1 MRAAVTRG
9 GQLVVGDV
17 ADPEPSSGHVVVRSL
32 SAGICGS
39 DLHALADFAHFTG
52 LMDSVGVPLL
62 DPGADCVFGH
72 EFCAEIVEHGP
83 DTARTLPAGTRVCSV
98 PIVVGPTGVEQIGYS
113 NHYPGALAEH
123 FVVQELLCLPV
134 PDAVSTELA
143 ALTEPLAVGE
153 HAVGLADLSPGQPCL
168 VVGCGPVGLAV
179 IAALKGRGHGPI
191 LAADFSPT
199 RRRLAEAFGA
209 DEVIDPAQESPH
221 DRWAAYGVLR
231 TAMERAGASML
242 GGTVTDPVIFEAV
255 GVPGMLQSLIADGP
269 PHSRIVVVGVCMHTD
284 SIEPF
289 KAVTKEL
296 ELRFSFGY
304 TPDEFAATL
313 ARLGSAKGVPG
324 AVELVTAS
332 VRLEGAPGAFETL
345 RSPGEHGKILVT
357 P

>member
-17 ADPEPSSGHVVVRSL
+17 ADPVPSSGHVVVRSL
-32 SAGICGS
+32 AAGICGS
-39 DLHALADFAHFTG
+39 DLHALADFSHFTG

-62 DPGADCVFGH
+62 DPTKDCVFGH

-83 DTARTLPAGTRVCSV
+83 DTAGSLAVGSRVCSV
-98 PIVVGPTGVEQIGYS
+98 PIIVGPTGVEQIGYS

-123 FVVQELLCLPV
+123 MVLQEMLLLPV
-134 PDAVSTELA
+134 PDELETDLA

-153 HAVGLADLSPGQPCL
+153 HAVGLADLAEGQPCL

-179 IAALKGRGHGPI
+179 IAALKGRGHGPV
-191 LAADFSPT
+191 LAADFSPA

-209 DEVIDPAQESPH
+209 DEVIDPAVESPH
-221 DRWAAYGVLR
+221 ERWAAFGVAK
-231 TAMERAGASML
+231 TVMERAGASML

-255 GVPGMLQSLIADGP
+255 GVPGMLQSLIAEAP
-269 PHSRIVVVGVCMHTD
+269 PRSRIVVVGVCMHTD
-284 SIEPF
+284 AIEPF
-289 KAVTKEL
+289 MAVTKEL

-304 TPDEFAATL
+304 TPAEFAATL
-313 ARLGSAKGVPG
+313 ARLAAGVPG
-324 AVELVTAS
+324 AELLVTSTVDLA
-332 VRLEGAPGAFETL
+332 GAPGAFDTL
-345 RSPGEHGKILVT
+345 RNPGDSGKILVK